1 MQIHILQQVIPEY
14 RVPFFN
20 KLSKRINIKLHYGSK
35 GLGRGVVSCN
45 NSKFEFQ
52 SCEVRNITFLSK
64 FIFQLFP
71 LRIYFED
78 IVVMDSN
85 LRSISFI
92 LIFFI
97 RKLFSKPNIIWT
109 HGLGSSNSI
118 IIKKLTKK
126 IFHLSDAI
134 VLYDSIQKDE
144 IIKIGISAKKIFIIN
159 NCIDLDSIN
168 SINPPNNNKFR
179 ITFIGRLTKEKK
191 VDLLIEAFL
200 EFIDKYDN
208 KDITLTIIGDGDIK
222 NQLKKLARG
231 SDNIF
236 FSGAVYDEGK
246 VSYYLNQTIAT
257 VSPDNAGLMIQ
268 HSFAYSVPIIMN
280 AKPNIRHG
288 PESIIVKEKV
298 TGILFDGTSNDL
310 VSAIL
315 FAVSNKKYMQDLGT
329 TARSL
334 LYNSYSMESM
344 ADSFVESIMYLKI
357 KNSSN
362 K

>member
-1 MQIHILQQVIPEY
+1 M
-14 RVPFFN
+14 
-20 KLSKRINIKLHYGSK
+20 
-35 GLGRGVVSCN
+35 VSCH

-64 FIFQLFP
+64 FIFQFFP

-85 LRSISFI
+85 LRSFSFI

-97 RKLFSKPNIIWT
+97 RKFFSKSNIIWT

-118 IIKKLTKK
+118 IIKILTKK
-126 IFHLSDAI
+126 IFNLADSI
-134 VLYDSIQKDE
+134 ILYDSIQKDE
-144 IIKIGISAKKIFIIN
+144 IIKKGISAQKIFIIN

-168 SINPPNNNKFR
+168 SNNPPNNNKFR
-179 ITFIGRLTKEKK
+179 ITFIGRLAKEKR
-191 VDLLIEAFL
+191 VDLLIRAFL
-200 EFIDKYDN
+200 EFLDKYD
-208 KDITLTIIGDGDIK
+208 KTDIILTIIGDGDIK

-236 FSGAVYDEGK
+236 FTGAIYDEVK
-246 VSYYLNQTIAT
+246 ISYYLNQTIAT

-268 HSFAYSVPIIMN
+268 HSFAYSVPIIIN
-280 AKPNIRHG
+280 ARPNIRHG
-288 PESIIVKEKV
+288 PESKIVKEKV
-298 TGILFDGTSNDL
+298 TGTLFDGTRNDL

-315 FAVSNKKYMQDLGT
+315 FAVSNKKYMQDLGA
-329 TARSL
+329 TARIH

-344 ADSFVESIMYLKI
+344 ADSFVESIMYLNI